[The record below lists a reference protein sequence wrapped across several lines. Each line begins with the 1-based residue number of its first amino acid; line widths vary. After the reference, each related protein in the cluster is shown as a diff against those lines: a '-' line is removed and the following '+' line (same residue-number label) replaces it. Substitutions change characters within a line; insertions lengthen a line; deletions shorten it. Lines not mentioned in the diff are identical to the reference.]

1 MPAPSI
7 HTTVTGANGEGRSWR
22 PSIRCDAFEVIVLP
36 DRAANQAAPK
46 PPHSVLTLHLIDH
59 DGEPTKEALRRV
71 LAFLDEKLK

>member
-1 MPAPSI
+1 MVSF
-7 HTTVTGANGEGRSWR
+7 EGDPICRQAR
-22 PSIRCDAFEVIVLP
+22 FDTLAHALGDAFEAIVLP